1 MKKYEEIKSTVCAMR
16 WGGFESM
23 PEFVDFKG
31 DSINILLRHDE
42 SLVVFDNGYN
52 LEQYVVVEKGQWIV
66 KDNNNDFIVMS
77 DSEFKKKYKEC

>member
-1 MKKYEEIKSTVCAMR
+1 MKKYEEIKSAVYAMR
-16 WGGFESM
+16 WNGFESM

-31 DSINILLRHDE
+31 DSTNILLRHDE

-52 LEQYVVVEKGQWIV
+52 LEQYVVIEKGQWIV
-66 KDNNNDFIVMS
+66 KDNNDFIVMS